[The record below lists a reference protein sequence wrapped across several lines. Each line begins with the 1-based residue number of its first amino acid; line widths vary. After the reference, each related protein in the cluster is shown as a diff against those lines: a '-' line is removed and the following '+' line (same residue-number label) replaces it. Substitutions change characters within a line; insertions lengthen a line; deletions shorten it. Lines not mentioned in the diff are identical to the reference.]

1 LAISAWDQDHDL
13 AISAYNFDG
22 FLAGDGLFNYIASH
36 KTIRFALHDRSV
48 HERVKEAIRALQTD
62 SLSNLHQ
69 CIDSAFACVHEHLQS
84 LDTLDQEEA
93 HMGMLMDRLQLLRDV
108 FHRNVAYFTT
118 RLQSWRE

>member
-1 LAISAWDQDHDL
+1 M
-13 AISAYNFDG
+13 
-22 FLAGDGLFNYIASH
+22 
-36 KTIRFALHDRSV
+36 

-93 HMGMLMDRLQLLRDV
+93 HMGMLMDRLQLLRDL
-108 FHRNVAYFTT
+108 FAPERGFFYNQAAI
-118 RLQSWRE
+118 LA